1 MPYHQAAEPAWF
13 AAAIGRAVAPIQ
25 HDIVRLEEQIWEDM
39 AGIREDMAGIREN
52 IAGLD
57 HRLEAIEAGNGH
69 IRRLAA
75 IVECHSFLP
84 FIGSSLT
91 KCRPGTVPVDPVGIR
106 CWRLCPFSQGKIL
119 QSHQSVFF
127 ILVYAMLS

>member
-25 HDIVRLEEQIWEDM
+25 HDIVRLEEQ
-39 AGIREDMAGIREN
+39 IREDMAGIREN